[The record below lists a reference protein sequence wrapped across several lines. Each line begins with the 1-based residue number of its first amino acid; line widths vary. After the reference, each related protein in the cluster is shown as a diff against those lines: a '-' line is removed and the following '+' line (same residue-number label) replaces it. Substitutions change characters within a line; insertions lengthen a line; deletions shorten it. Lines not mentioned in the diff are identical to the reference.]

1 MDLQT
6 IGLTLHTAGTLLIG
20 FAALMV
26 HHRVSSQAI
35 IDRTVTRAMRLEQ
48 KLGIVGLFLVLIGYI
63 LQIL

>member
-1 MDLQT
+1 MTLQ
-6 IGLTLHTAGTLLIG
+6 IFGLTLHTAGTLLIG
-20 FAALMV
+20 FATLMV

-48 KLGIVGLFLVLIGYI
+48 KLGIAGLILVFIGYV